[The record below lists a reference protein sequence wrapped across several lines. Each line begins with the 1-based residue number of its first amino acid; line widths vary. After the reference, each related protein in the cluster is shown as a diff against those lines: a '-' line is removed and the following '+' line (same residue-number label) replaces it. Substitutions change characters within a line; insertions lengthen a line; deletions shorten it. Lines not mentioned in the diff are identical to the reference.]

1 MDTPRSI
8 THFETDSFFFA
19 LDQLIREQVPV
30 VITVPVKPPSGSG
43 LYKRLQF
50 CQSLI
55 DAKDPSYS
63 SKLGSARFFAKLS
76 KFVFHKASK
85 SSKLPRL
92 LRESSFRIRATRN
105 SPNTNNFFARCLTPR
120 STRTQPAPAVSSSN
134 FPGFFA
140 PAKILSPAGPVNF
153 FR

>member
-55 DAKDPSYS
+55 DTKDPSCS

-76 KFVFHKASK
+76 KFVFTKLLNRPNYRGYFAKVHSESEPLEIHLIPLT
-85 SSKLPRL
+85 SSPD
-92 LRESSFRIRATRN
+92 A
-105 SPNTNNFFARCLTPR
+105 
-120 STRTQPAPAVSSSN
+120 
-134 FPGFFA
+134 
-140 PAKILSPAGPVNF
+140 
-153 FR
+153 